1 MPTKKSNLEAIIK
14 KLFENNAAITL
25 KKIAAAA
32 SLSSDNPSDRRAVQR
47 ALSALID
54 QGIITTQGIAR
65 ARVYLPTTRFA
76 AQTASIYKT
85 ELTKA
90 KEPIEYNPGF
100 LNSYIPNKTHYLN
113 DTLRAKLMLLGRV
126 EPVIRPAGTYAR
138 SILNRLLIDLS
149 WNSSRLEG
157 NTYSILETQRLI
169 EFGEIAQ
176 GKDAFEAHMILNH
189 KNAIEYIVELT
200 QEKNISAHELRSIH
214 ALLSYN
220 LLDNLSSCGRIRQIA
235 VNISG
240 SLYRPSDN
248 PYLLQECF
256 NQFIDKFNQIN
267 DPFEQSFFAL
277 VHISYL
283 QAFEDINKRTSRLAA
298 NIPLIKMNLKPFSF
312 IKVKQE
318 DYVQA
323 LLAIYEKNDIG
334 LLRDWYSGAY
344 QQSARYYSAIQQ
356 SPDMFKFKYQTL
368 IKKIINELIL
378 KKTPGNLLHSE
389 IKKLIA
395 AQRLPIIDSEQ
406 LLHAIETEII
416 SLHEDNIANFKIKP
430 SEFLLWK
437 SFSNKI

>member
-1 MPTKKSNLEAIIK
+1 MTTKQSNFEAIIK
-14 KLFENNAAITL
+14 QLFENNATITL
-25 KKIAAAA
+25 KQIAAKAG
-32 SLSSDNPSDRRAVQR
+32 LSSNNSSDRRAIQR

-54 QGIITTQGIAR
+54 QNIISAQGAAR
-65 ARVYLPTTRFA
+65 ARVYLPRTTFA
-76 AQTASIYKT
+76 AQTISLYKT
-85 ELTKA
+85 EPIKA
-90 KEPIEYNPGF
+90 QEFIDYNPGF
-100 LNSYIPNKTHYLN
+100 LNSYIPNKTYYL
-113 DTLRAKLMLLGRV
+113 DDPLREELMLLGRV

-169 EFGEIAQ
+169 EFGETAQ

-189 KNAIEYIVELT
+189 KNAIEYIIELA
-200 QEKNISAHELRSIH
+200 QEKNISAHEMRSVH
-214 ALLSYN
+214 ALLAHN
-220 LLDNLSSCGRIRQIA
+220 LLDNPSSCGRMRHIA

-277 VHISYL
+277 AHISYL
-283 QAFEDINKRTSRLAA
+283 QAFEDINKRTSRLVA

-334 LLRDWYSGAY
+334 LLRDWYLRAY
-344 QQSARYYSAIQQ
+344 QQSARYYSAVQQ
-356 SPDMFKFKYQTL
+356 EPDILKLRYHVL
-368 IKKIINELIL
+368 ITKIINELVL
-378 KKTPGNLLHSE
+378 KKTPGNRLHSE
-389 IKKLIA
+389 IKKSIA
-395 AQRLPIIDSEQ
+395 AQRLPITDSEQ
-406 LLHAIETEII
+406 LLDAIEIEII
-416 SLHEDNIANFKIKP
+416 SLHEDNIARFKIKP

-437 SFSNKI
+437 SLSN